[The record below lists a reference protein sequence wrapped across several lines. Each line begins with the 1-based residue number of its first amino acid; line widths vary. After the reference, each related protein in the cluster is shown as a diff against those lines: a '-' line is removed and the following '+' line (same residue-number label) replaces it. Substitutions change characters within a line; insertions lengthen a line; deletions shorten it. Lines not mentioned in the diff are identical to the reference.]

1 MIFSILPL
9 LNQLSGFA
17 DKASQAAAPSMNQ
30 VVGGMFVL
38 FLSRLAMNVVSA
50 MVAIFFVVGVIILID
65 KVFLRGIDT
74 IKEIKEDNW
83 AMALFLGAIIL
94 GFSFILGSLM

>member
-1 MIFSILPL
+1 MIFSIFPL
-9 LNQLSGFA
+9 LNQLSGVA

-50 MVAIFFVVGVIILID
+50 MVAIFFVIGVIILID
-65 KVFLRGIDT
+65 KIFLKKIDT
-74 IKEIKEDNW
+74 IEEIKGDNW
-83 AMALFLGAIIL
+83 AVGIVIAAIII
-94 GFSFILGSLM
+94 GFSSLLGSLM